1 MITNVEK
8 IYDVL
13 NGHTGF
19 KMTLSDGKEWFVPLD
34 EENTDYQTIQE
45 WAAIE
50 GNNIGDGTLNVI
62 PEDDNGGEE

>member
-8 IYDVL
+8 IYNVL
-13 NGHTGF
+13 NEHNGF
-19 KMTLSDGKEWFVPLD
+19 KMILSDGKEWFVPLD
-34 EENTDYQTIQE
+34 EENTDYQAIQE

-62 PEDDNGGEE
+62 PEIDPGA